1 MSPTEGSWWMVT
13 DEHGNDMPMEEYIAS
28 LKSQLNAVQ
37 DQADKQIVI
46 WFGDAVP
53 TASTE
58 PASEWMDESTKEMH
72 LHDIY
77 YNRSYAETGGG
88 RAYSFEKNPDNTYAW
103 KEITDAD
110 VLKSLEAAQR
120 AQDTADGK
128 RRMFVREQPVPPYDK
143 GDQWSNATHEDK
155 YQNDLLVCV
164 KSRGKDDEFD
174 IDDWV
179 SAQQYTT
186 KQFESSLNVADK
198 RIDAVISD
206 FSSGLE
212 RVGFHLDGENSTFDV
227 VADRFRV
234 VTTTGVVSFFTS
246 EGKLDTDFLDAKQI
260 VTDGLRA
267 GNIDA
272 KNARIW
278 NIVVEGDSSFKG
290 NLDGVSGSF
299 QTLTCFNKNGEQS
312 GRITFF
318 EDSVG
323 LNIEGDI
330 YLVKPRT
337 RLSKRFVNTLY
348 ADNLVT
354 LGSFSHFRKTVAV
367 VTNETMI
374 VYQAGKEV
382 EHSIKL
388 EKSPLSRDR
397 ETYLIPLCWGLPH
410 LETPKDVINGVVA
423 IDVVVFNCDR
433 DFSYSFSNLG
443 GGKEWTVIN
452 GNDKQSIYVND
463 ISGLYRLEGGVTC
476 KYVYVDPR
484 WIRPHDGNQ
493 LAPGVFRS
501 GSADLNWT

>member
-1 MSPTEGSWWMVT
+1 
-13 DEHGNDMPMEEYIAS
+13 MP
-28 LKSQLNAVQ
+28 
-37 DQADKQIVI
+37 
-46 WFGDAVP
+46 
-53 TASTE
+53 
-58 PASEWMDESTKEMH
+58 
-72 LHDIY
+72 
-77 YNRSYAETGGG
+77 
-88 RAYSFEKNPDNTYAW
+88 
-103 KEITDAD
+103 
-110 VLKSLEAAQR
+110 
-120 AQDTADGK
+120 
-128 RRMFVREQPVPPYDK
+128 
-143 GDQWSNATHEDK
+143 
-155 YQNDLLVCV
+155 
-164 KSRGKDDEFD
+164 
-174 IDDWV
+174 
-179 SAQQYTT
+179 
-186 KQFESSLNVADK
+186 
-198 RIDAVISD
+198 
-206 FSSGLE
+206 
-212 RVGFHLDGENSTFDV
+212 
-227 VADRFRV
+227 
-234 VTTTGVVSFFTS
+234 FFTS
-246 EGKLDTDFLDAKQI
+246 EGKLNTDFLDAKQI